1 MATIEDLDLRL
12 LEQRK
17 GFATEQT
24 LEEIRNLMDEKNK
37 KDNPQ
42 GGLTQANVTKQTTK
56 QTKELGSSIA
66 RMHPVL
72 GMVERGFNALGN
84 AISGAAGLVMSVAQA
99 DGSFKSLIPV
109 VDQAADMLG
118 GFFGKIPLFGG
129 LFGGIS
135 DATAEFTKLRLALMD
150 MQVNTFRTLSRAG
163 LDASTD
169 MDKLQVAVLGANI
182 SMAEFEAIVSQS
194 ANGIRVYGGTLD
206 DGLMNQ
212 NMFLDT
218 IDSLTSSG
226 TDLGK
231 QLALLGLSSEQVVEE
246 FAYFLESNRFNTRMM
261 LADTTILSSAM
272 AKRLKNERIMAEL
285 TGLNVDEQ
293 RKQREL
299 LIGSGAL
306 QFALQDKK
314 NASAIIDFGTN
325 LGALSPALMDA
336 FTSVQVMGNLT
347 SDQQGMFETTFPRL
361 AETIQYLTSQIEAG
375 TMDADTAFAQFT
387 KKAIA
392 NTDQAGYLSTLSILQ
407 DGQAFQVFD
416 DYYKMLKQIDN
427 QIMKAGD
434 TDLAEYVKNQ
444 KANLDAV
451 TDGSDELSTAT
462 GDLLTSARKLE
473 TAVADFQQKLVDA
486 TKGLDGFI
494 TDTISL
500 MDRVGRKL
508 VSGGSGLGTSLTTSG
523 EVTIDTMGGEIKIYN
538 GNIVEGG
545 VTDARDAKEFMH
557 GDSLSHKDPKKY
569 FFGGGLFP
577 GMTALVGEAGP
588 ELVSMGNSFGEVMS
602 NSDTQSLFGD
612 MKSMMDS
619 MMPAL
624 QSGDLSGVMSQMDAM
639 KPQLESSL
647 KTIGGEIESKVGN
660 SEAMGNLQ
668 STMSKAN
675 ADFQKES
682 VNYASQNQQTL
693 IKIEKLLKDLLPK
706 ALSGNGYF

>member
-1 MATIEDLDLRL
+1 MATIDDLDLRL

-24 LEEIRNLMDEKNK
+24 LEEIKNLLDEKNK
-37 KDNPQ
+37 PQ

-56 QTKELGSSIA
+56 ETKEFGSSIA

-84 AISGAAGLVMSVAQA
+84 AISGAAGLVLSVAQA
-99 DGSFKSLIPV
+99 DGSFRSLVPI

-118 GFFGKIPLFGG
+118 GFLGKIPIVGG

-135 DATAEFTKLRLALMD
+135 DATAEFTKLRLVLMD
-150 MQVNTFRTLSRAG
+150 MQVNAFRTLSRSG

-169 MDKLQVAVLGANI
+169 MRKLQNAVFGANL
-182 SMAEFEAIVSQS
+182 SMAEFEAIVNQS

-206 DGLMNQ
+206 DGLMYQ
-212 NMFLDT
+212 GMFMDT
-218 IDSLTSSG
+218 IDGLTSSS
-226 TDLGK
+226 TALGK

-246 FAYFLESNRFNTRMM
+246 FASFLESNRFNTRMM
-261 LADTTILSSAM
+261 LQDTTTLTAAM
-272 AKRLKNERIMAEL
+272 AQRLKNERIMAEL

-293 RKQREL
+293 RKQREF

-314 NASAIIDFGTN
+314 NASAIIDFGSN

-347 SDQQGMFETTFPRL
+347 SEQQGMFETTFPRL
-361 AETIQYLTSQIEAG
+361 AETILSLTSQIEAG
-375 TMDADTAFAQFT
+375 TMDADTAFAQFAKT
-387 KKAIA
+387 AIA
-392 NTDQAGYLSTLSILQ
+392 NTDQAGYLATLSILK

-427 QIMKAGD
+427 QIMNAGEGD
-434 TDLAEYVKNQ
+434 ITEYVKNQ
-444 KANLDAV
+444 RANLNAI
-451 TDGSDELSTAT
+451 TDGT
-462 GDLLTSARKLE
+462 GDLSTQTQDLLIAANNLERGVGEFQRKLSAA
-473 TAVADFQQKLVDA
+473 TDSMDQFVTQTINLMGRVADELIA
-486 TKGLDGFI
+486 GEPGI
-494 TDTISL
+494 
-500 MDRVGRKL
+500 
-508 VSGGSGLGTSLTTSG
+508 GTSLTTSG

-545 VTDARDAKEFMH
+545 ITDTQDAKEFMH
-557 GDSLSHKDPKKY
+557 GNSLLYKDPKPF

-577 GMTALVGEAGP
+577 GMTALIGEAGP

-602 NSDTQSLFGD
+602 SSETKSLFGD
-612 MKSMMDS
+612 MKNMMDS

-624 QSGDLSGVMSQMDAM
+624 QSGDLSGVMNQMETM

-647 KTIGGEIESKVGN
+647 KTVGGQIESKVGE
-660 SEAMGNLQ
+660 SPAIANLQ
-668 STMSKAN
+668 STMTKAN
-675 ADFQKES
+675 MDFQKES
-682 VNYASQNQQTL
+682 VNYAAQSQQTL
-693 IKIEKLLKDLLPK
+693 IKIEKLLKQLLPN
-706 ALSGNGYF
+706 AIGMY